1 MPRIWLCLAIAVTS
15 FAVPSLAS
23 TSGEETPDKK
33 DVRELIYQI
42 IDADMKGNSERFL
55 SFMAPEVINYDATPE
70 DPELWWVVA
79 VGLDSLRA
87 LAPGSIEAPAALYA
101 KHPDWHRHNEVRHV
115 TTTGDGALAVSQH
128 VRSVT
133 GPDRGTWIMESWKTV
148 WMLRK
153 ANGVWKVIGIMPYGW
168 EQRQVFEVP
177 PKE

>member
-79 VGLDSLRA
+79 SIRCVLWP
-87 LAPGSIEAPAALYA
+87 PGPSRPPPPCMPSTRIGTA
-101 KHPDWHRHNEVRHV
+101 
-115 TTTGDGALAVSQH
+115 TT
-128 VRSVT
+128 RSAMS
-133 GPDRGTWIMESWKTV
+133 PPRGTAPW
-148 WMLRK
+148 R
-153 ANGVWKVIGIMPYGW
+153 
-168 EQRQVFEVP
+168 
-177 PKE
+177 